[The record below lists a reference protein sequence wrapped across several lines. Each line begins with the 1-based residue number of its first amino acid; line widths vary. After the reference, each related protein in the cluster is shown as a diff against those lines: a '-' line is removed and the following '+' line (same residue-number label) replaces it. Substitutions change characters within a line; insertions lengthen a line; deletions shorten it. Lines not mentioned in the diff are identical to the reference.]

1 MFGLLKVFCLRN
13 YPTGCLRYDTPDT
26 MHFMSEQRMPM
37 LQNTG
42 TTQLSTFLRVS
53 PLQSALL
60 FLVVLGGCNNLSFQR
75 VLLLPR
81 FRNTPP
87 PLFPESF
94 PTPTLGQR
102 RSVCGKGD
110 RHFPCGI
117 ARMVRLTTRR
127 WVMFFEGPPFAA
139 TLCVTS

>member
-1 MFGLLKVFCLRN
+1 MTETLRDAQKPRIAADHLRLTPQRFIGSLPLSLALDIRLWPHLNGFSFAANNTCWSIKGTAVFGLLKVLCLRN

-60 FLVVLGGCNNLSFQR
+60 FLVVLGGCKNR
-75 VLLLPR
+75 
-81 FRNTPP
+81 
-87 PLFPESF
+87 
-94 PTPTLGQR
+94 
-102 RSVCGKGD
+102 
-110 RHFPCGI
+110 
-117 ARMVRLTTRR
+117 
-127 WVMFFEGPPFAA
+127 
-139 TLCVTS
+139 